1 MNKNFLNRSIAVAC
15 GFVLALS
22 GISAAYAGG
31 KLTDY
36 NTTVSKFNGSG
47 YSGYQTKSVSSKAG
61 RLESKSVG
69 GRYTVDARMNAA
81 SGTGPWVR
89 RINDNDHRD
98 LPNGVGA
105 EKKTR
110 VQFSTN
116 LTTRVNVQ
124 VSGKWKSN

>member
-1 MNKNFLNRSIAVAC
+1 MNKNFLNRS
-15 GFVLALS
+15 
-22 GISAAYAGG
+22 
-31 KLTDY
+31 
-36 NTTVSKFNGSG
+36 
-47 YSGYQTKSVSSKAG
+47 
-61 RLESKSVG
+61 
-69 GRYTVDARMNAA
+69 
-81 SGTGPWVR
+81 
-89 RINDNDHRD
+89 RD